1 MTDTLRRPTLA
12 LVLVIGLALVALALA
27 QGGMRHGAP
36 DSRAAP
42 GAMHGGPGMQG
53 IVDEAG
59 FLTHMIPHHQE
70 AVDSASHLLTLTER
84 PELRTLLQEIVASQ
98 SAEIEQMRSWLDR
111 WHPGT
116 EPSEAYVPM
125 MRDLSGESVEV
136 QEQAFLEDM
145 LMHHMM
151 AVRDA
156 RMLLAQGL
164 AENQEVADLA
174 RSIVSEQTREM
185 LLMQGWLAEWFDV
198 PAMGA
203 MGPGRAN
210 GMGMMAGAGTGRMGM
225 NATGM
230 GATGMHGTGMGA
242 TGMHATGMG
251 AMRGRAAAEAFDTS
265 VVRALADAFLAGA
278 GGGGEVTDVVGPQV
292 TYRVTFV
299 RGEEAGV
306 LLVDARTGEVQLESE
321 R

>member
-36 DSRAAP
+36 DSRAMP

-98 SAEIEQMRSWLDR
+98 SAEIEQMRLWLDR

-242 TGMHATGMG
+242 
-251 AMRGRAAAEAFDTS
+251 MRGRAAAEAFDTS

-299 RGEEAGV
+299 RGEEEGV